1 MFERLQQFLA
11 GLSGGDSRPALAAD
25 DPRVAVM
32 ALCIQVMEADGKV
45 LDVEK
50 TALRARF
57 KDIYGVDEDELDALV
72 AAGSDAESEAIDFF
86 HFTSELKRQLSE
98 EQRVG
103 LIGLLWEIVY
113 ADGERSE
120 MEDHAIWRIADLL
133 GVSGRER
140 IMKRQEV
147 AERVGAAG
155 GREGEDD
162 A

>member
-1 MFERLQQFLA
+1 MFERLQHFLA
-11 GLSGGDSRPALAAD
+11 SLAGDAKPTFAAD
-25 DPRVAVM
+25 DPRIAVM
-32 ALCIQVMEADGKV
+32 ALCIQVMEADGKT
-45 LDVEK
+45 LEVEK
-50 TALRARF
+50 SALRERF
-57 KDIYGVDEDELDALV
+57 QAFYGVSEAELDALV

-98 EQRVG
+98 EQRVA

-147 AERVGAAG
+147 AGRVGAAAG
-155 GREGEDD
+155 EEEPNEG
-162 A
+162 

>member
-11 GLSGGDSRPALAAD
+11 SLSGGDRPAFAAD

-32 ALCIQVMEADGKV
+32 ALCIQVMEADGKI

-50 TALRARF
+50 RALRARF
-57 KDIYGVDEDELDALV
+57 KEFYGLDESELDALV
-72 AAGSDAESEAIDFF
+72 AAGTDAESEAIDFF
-86 HFTSELKRQLSE
+86 RFTSELKRQLSE
-98 EQRVG
+98 EQRVD

-147 AERVGAAG
+147 AERVGAATG
-155 GREGEDD
+155 PEEPDEG
-162 A
+162 

>member
-11 GLSGGDSRPALAAD
+11 SLSGGDRPAFAAD

-32 ALCIQVMEADGKV
+32 ALCIQVMEADGKI
-45 LDVEK
+45 LDIEK
-50 TALRARF
+50 RALRARF
-57 KDIYGVDEDELDALV
+57 KEVYGLDESELDALV
-72 AAGSDAESEAIDFF
+72 AAGTDAESEAIDFF
-86 HFTSELKRQLSE
+86 RFTSELKRQLS
-98 EQRVG
+98 
-103 LIGLLWEIVY
+103 EIVY

-147 AERVGAAG
+147 AERVGAATG
-155 GREGEDD
+155 PEEPDEG
-162 A
+162 